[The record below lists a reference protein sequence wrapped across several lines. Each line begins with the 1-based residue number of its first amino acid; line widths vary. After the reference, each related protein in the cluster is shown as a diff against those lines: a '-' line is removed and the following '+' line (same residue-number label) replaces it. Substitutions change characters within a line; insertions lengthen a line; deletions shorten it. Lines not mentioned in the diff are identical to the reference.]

1 MGFCSELISEASFH
15 VSGCMYKGQDCR
27 LVIHYELG
35 FSVLPEGEPSHGHPL
50 FSYPFEKLRMS
61 SDDGVRMLYLDFGG
75 KEGEIVSTSCLYIFT
90 CLLFLRKYFLSCLC
104 YLSYGWF
111 ISNIYFKIKCLSL
124 FYSQQLDLHSCPKP
138 IVFILHSFLSAKIA
152 RLGLLA

>member
-1 MGFCSELISEASFH
+1 MTQSLLGELYIIIRHLGNTPLCGISVLIFDEAFLL

-35 FSVLPEGEPSHGHPL
+35 FSVLPEGEPPHGHPL

-75 KEGEIVSTSCLYIFT
+75 KEGEIVS
-90 CLLFLRKYFLSCLC
+90 
-104 YLSYGWF
+104 
-111 ISNIYFKIKCLSL
+111 
-124 FYSQQLDLHSCPKP
+124 
-138 IVFILHSFLSAKIA
+138 
-152 RLGLLA
+152 